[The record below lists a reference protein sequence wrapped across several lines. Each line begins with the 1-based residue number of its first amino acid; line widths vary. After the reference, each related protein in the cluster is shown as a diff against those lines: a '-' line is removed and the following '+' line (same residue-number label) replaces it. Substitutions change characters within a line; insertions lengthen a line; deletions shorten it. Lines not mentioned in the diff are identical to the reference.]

1 MVFMEKKIFIL
12 EDHLDD
18 QYEIDFGIDEYTH
31 LRAFHACRP
40 IKLSDYLDNGILPI
54 SYESALQDVR
64 DRVVCDYVSEE
75 DAIIKFQEEWS
86 EFEDIHKRVWLQ
98 MNKDLLLD
106 TTSHYLIYGSEF
118 INALAMQLGCRD
130 KLKQIGIPTIFF
142 CDIPVEDIVPM
153 TLRDIQN
160 VFNSGDTYD
169 ISFAVD
175 KVLPQDIVDYEHP
188 TKRLVDPYGGTY
200 KPDYEK
206 LKIYL

>member
-1 MVFMEKKIFIL
+1 MEKKIFIL

-18 QYEIDFGIDEYTH
+18 EYEIDFGIDEYTH

-75 DAIIKFQEEWS
+75 DAILKFQEEWS

>member
-1 MVFMEKKIFIL
+1 MEKKIFIL

-18 QYEIDFGIDEYTH
+18 EYEIDFGIDEYTH

-75 DAIIKFQEEWS
+75 DAILKFQEEWS

-175 KVLPQDIVDYEHP
+175 KVLSQDIVDYEHP

>member
-18 QYEIDFGIDEYTH
+18 EYEIDFGIDEYTH

-75 DAIIKFQEEWS
+75 DAILKFQEEWS

-175 KVLPQDIVDYEHP
+175 KVLSQDIVDYEHP

>member
-18 QYEIDFGIDEYTH
+18 EYEIDFGIDEYTH

-75 DAIIKFQEEWS
+75 DAILKFQEEWS

>member
-1 MVFMEKKIFIL
+1 MEKKIFIL

-18 QYEIDFGIDEYTH
+18 EYEIDFGIDEYTH

-54 SYESALQDVR
+54 SYKSALQDVR

-75 DAIIKFQEEWS
+75 DAILKFQEEWS

-106 TTSHYLIYGSEF
+106 TTSHYLIYCSEF

-142 CDIPVEDIVPM
+142 CDIPVEDIVPT

>member
-1 MVFMEKKIFIL
+1 MEKKIFIL

-75 DAIIKFQEEWS
+75 DAILKFQEEWS
-86 EFEDIHKRVWLQ
+86 EFEDIH
-98 MNKDLLLD
+98 
-106 TTSHYLIYGSEF
+106 
-118 INALAMQLGCRD
+118 
-130 KLKQIGIPTIFF
+130 
-142 CDIPVEDIVPM
+142 
-153 TLRDIQN
+153 N

>member
-1 MVFMEKKIFIL
+1 MEKKIFIL

-18 QYEIDFGIDEYTH
+18 EYEIDFGIDEYTH

-75 DAIIKFQEEWS
+75 DAILKFQEEWS

-188 TKRLVDPYGGTY
+188 TKRLVAPYGGTY